1 MPPPPSPAPS
11 SNPQTLDE
19 IVDTIKEYEKMFRKV
34 FTKLLVSQL
43 LKFFLIL
50 IFFSSKIEKILKYTF
65 ENNFEKLFQ
74 PTETRREGKELRKK
88 SNISLGSQLQMETSK
103 FAF

>member
-34 FTKLLVSQL
+34 FTKLTVSQL
-43 LKFFLIL
+43 LQCWLVIVFLSFKKFKNIL
-50 IFFSSKIEKILKYTF
+50 LKII
-65 ENNFEKLFQ
+65 FEKLFQ

-88 SNISLGSQLQMETSK
+88 SNISLGSLLQMETSK
-103 FAF
+103 FGF